1 MFDEAYS
8 LLALI
13 LVCMLG
19 GSVALIT
26 VLAVGIL
33 YTFMNED

>member
-19 GSVALIT
+19 GSVAIIA
-26 VLAVGIL
+26 VLAIGIL
-33 YTFMNED
+33 YTLTSED